1 MDAFFEKNVYH
12 YLKNCEKPQISWML
26 AYNYTKCSL
35 SNYIRWKQ
43 IWRVF
48 YMKGK
53 KNETINGALRAFSG
67 FTVKTFLITAIVIGV
82 FLTIIFVNTY
92 SFYNVEFVTETYQM
106 EIRKDV
112 QTINKRLLFALASKD
127 SEVTKAQ
134 KEDLEERF
142 PKIESYFA
150 TMSKNLSNEELGSR
164 LQTNSDAFEAASY
177 EMLDLVENGDSDGAL
192 EYYNSTLNDVS
203 EALAD
208 SLDEAGTLATTAASR
223 KYFNIVLITVEAIIV
238 LVVAL
243 IIIMIINRKKT
254 KALVEGIEHDLDVL
268 AKATEEIAKG
278 NVHVDIDY
286 DKDNEIGKVVSQLRR
301 AVEALA
307 FYIDE
312 IASKMS
318 TMASGNFNISFD
330 RDFDGDFK
338 DIQNAVERFSDDI
351 SASMTE
357 IMEVSDMVSDGANQI
372 AGAGQNLADTVTSQA
387 NIVEDLSVTV
397 NDITDQ
403 ISNNSTDA
411 TTISKEV
418 EVVATNIVE
427 GNQRMQDV
435 VNAMD
440 AISTSSQ
447 EISKIIDTINAIADE
462 TNLLSLN
469 ASIEAARAGEAGKG
483 FAVVAGEV
491 SKLAGQTVEAAQDTA
506 ELINASLKNVE
517 VGISIA
523 NDTAEK
529 LSGMVGQVQGIAD
542 KVKTIAEASNH
553 QATSVREMSANIGE
567 ISSVGQNNA
576 ATSEES
582 LALSYEMNEH
592 ANSLKGLVEKF
603 ELKK

>member
-1 MDAFFEKNVYH
+1 
-12 YLKNCEKPQISWML
+12 
-26 AYNYTKCSL
+26 
-35 SNYIRWKQ
+35 
-43 IWRVF
+43 
-48 YMKGK
+48 MKGNNK
-53 KNETINGALRAFSG
+53 ETIKGALSAFSG
-67 FTVKTFLITAIVIGV
+67 YTAKTFLITSLIVIV
-82 FLTIIFVNTY
+82 FLSIILVNTY

-112 QTINKRLLFALASKD
+112 QTINKRLLFALVSKD
-127 SEVTKAQ
+127 AEVTKAQ
-134 KEDLEERF
+134 RDDLVERF
-142 PKIESYFA
+142 PKIEGYFSII
-150 TMSKNLSNEELGSR
+150 SKNLDNEELGSR
-164 LQTNSDAFEAASY
+164 LNTNWKAFENASY
-177 EMLDLVENGDSDGAL
+177 EMLTMVESGDTDGAL
-192 EYYNSTLNDVS
+192 NYYNSTLNDVS
-203 EALAD
+203 ETLAD
-208 SLDEAGTLATTAASR
+208 SLDETGNLANEAANR
-223 KYFNIVLITVEAIIV
+223 KYIN
-238 LVVAL
+238 
-243 IIIMIINRKKT
+243 IIIMTVQAVVVLIVILIVMMILNKKKT
-254 KALVEGIEHDLDVL
+254 KALIDGVEHDLDIL
-268 AKATEEIAKG
+268 AKASEEIAKG

-286 DKDNEIGKVVSQLRR
+286 DKDNEIGMVANQLRT
-301 AVEALA
+301 AVDSLA
-307 FYIDE
+307 YYIDE
-312 IASKMS
+312 IGSLMS

-338 DIQNAVERFSDDI
+338 DIQNAIESFSKEI
-351 SASMTE
+351 SDSMTE
-357 IMEVSDMVSDGANQI
+357 IMEVSDMVSEGANQI

-403 ISNNSTDA
+403 ISHNSTDA
-411 TTISKEV
+411 TSISKEV
-418 EVVATNIVE
+418 EVVAANIVE
-427 GNQRMQDV
+427 GNEKMQDV

-506 ELINASLKNVE
+506 ELINASLRNVE

-553 QATSVREMSANIGE
+553 QAFSVKEMSENIGE